1 MNVSAPF
8 IHRPVAT
15 SLLTLGVALAG
26 IVSFFQLPVAP
37 LPQVDFPTIS
47 VTASLPGAAPETMAA
62 TVATPLERAL
72 GGIAGVNEI
81 TSSSSLGNTR
91 VTLQFDLNR
100 DINSFGGDVLTEPLP
115 ETIRRHGDQLDP
127 GGSALSADDPVMKS
141 DVAVATTIKRLEACL
156 TGKSGKELP
165 LVLEQVITLS
175 LWRAGYRMGL
185 AEGKESPHNADALD
199 PAGVSLLT
207 TAGRY
212 GRVRA
217 VLNPE
222 RILVLPQ
229 RLAKLRFRRQIYKA
243 ISRGLKLADRLVV
256 DAEGEVDEVVRP
268 AVAVLEP
275 MTASMPTL
283 KEELGDTFALVK
295 DPAKKAQATRAAFE
309 RAGQEAF
316 ILRNRRA
323 NQFVGTR
330 GNGPHLFVD
339 QHVTDKIVGRHAA
352 LQFLGQLLS
361 QRHGIRFWVTLG
373 AAPLRCRLV
382 WIARRRQQPQLR
394 PGAGGL
400 ALPRLTAQ
408 QG

>member
-1 MNVSAPF
+1 MPTNTP
-8 IHRPVAT
+8 PQT
-15 SLLTLGVALAG
+15 SL
-26 IVSFFQLPVAP
+26 
-37 LPQVDFPTIS
+37 D
-47 VTASLPGAAPETMAA
+47 
-62 TVATPLERAL
+62 
-72 GGIAGVNEI
+72 
-81 TSSSSLGNTR
+81 
-91 VTLQFDLNR
+91 DLNR
-100 DINSFGGDVLTEPLP
+100 DINSFGADALTEPLP

-156 TGKSGKELP
+156 TGKAGKELP

-229 RLAKLRFRRQIYKA
+229 RLAKLRFRRQLYKA

-309 RAGQEAF
+309 RGHESGVEAGHEEG
-316 ILRNRRA
+316 LRA
-323 NQFVGTR
+323 G
-330 GNGPHLFVD
+330 
-339 QHVTDKIVGRHAA
+339 IEVGRAQERGDRGDRSAA
-352 LQFLGQLLS
+352 EVPPRGQPPVAGKVVFAEPPS
-361 QRHGIRFWVTLG
+361 AKGRK
-373 AAPLRCRLV
+373 
-382 WIARRRQQPQLR
+382 R
-394 PGAGGL
+394 P
-400 ALPRLTAQ
+400 R
-408 QG
+408 